1 MKDPHVLV
9 GFETADDAGVYRLT
23 SDLAIVQ
30 TVDVFPPV
38 LDDPYWYGA
47 VVCANSLSDVYAMGA
62 TPITILNIL
71 AFSDKTLP
79 PEMAAEILRGG
90 SDKALEAG
98 VPIVGGHSLRDV
110 EPKYGMCVTG
120 VVHPDRVVTNAGARP
135 GDLLVLTKPLGSG
148 IITTAAKFDQT
159 DDGAVQLVTRVMA
172 ALNKTASEVMVRVG
186 VNAATDI
193 TGFGLMGH
201 LLEMLKASG
210 VSATVHWR
218 KVPMLEQAVHLAE
231 KGVAP
236 GGTFSNQGN
245 VLPYTDWGDTPM
257 HVNIVL
263 CDAQTSGGLLM
274 AVPRERAETLLDEL
288 KRAGVADACII
299 GEVEEGPAGAM
310 RVVA

>member
-1 MKDPHVLV
+1 MLV
-9 GFETADDAGVYRLT
+9 GFDTADDAGVYRLT
-23 SDLAIVQ
+23 PDLAIVQ

-71 AFSDKTLP
+71 AFSDKTVP
-79 PEMAAEILRGG
+79 PEAAAEILRGG
-90 SDKALEAG
+90 SDKAQEAG

-120 VVHPDRVVTNAGARP
+120 VVHPDKVVTNAGARP

-159 DDGAVQLVTRVMA
+159 DAETVDAVTRVMA
-172 ALNKTASEVMVRVG
+172 ALNKTAAEVMVRIG

-201 LLEMLKASG
+201 LLEMLKASQAA
-210 VSATVHWR
+210 ATVHWR
-218 KVPMLEQAVHLAE
+218 KVPMLEAALDLAAR
-231 KGVAP
+231 GIAP

-245 VLPYTDWGDTPM
+245 VLPHTDWGSTPM
-257 HVNIVL
+257 HVNVVL

-274 AVPRERAETLLDEL
+274 AVPPGKADALIEEL
-288 KRAGVADACII
+288 KRAGVADASII
-299 GEVEEGPAGAM
+299 GQVEDGPAGAM
-310 RVVA
+310 RVVE

>member
-1 MKDPHVLV
+1 MLV
-9 GFETADDAGVYRLT
+9 GFDTADDAGVYRLT
-23 SDLAIVQ
+23 PDLAIVQ

-71 AFSDKTLP
+71 AFSDKTVP
-79 PEMAAEILRGG
+79 PEVAAEILRGG
-90 SDKALEAG
+90 SDKAQEAG

-120 VVHPDRVVTNAGARP
+120 VVHPDKIVTNAGARP

-159 DDGAVQLVTRVMA
+159 DAETVDAVTRIMA
-172 ALNKTASEVMVRVG
+172 TLNKAASEVMVRIG

-201 LLEMLKASG
+201 LLEMLKASKTAA
-210 VSATVHWR
+210 VVHWR
-218 KVPMLEQAVHLAE
+218 KVPMLEAALDLANR
-231 KGVAP
+231 GIAP

-245 VLPYTDWGDTPM
+245 VLPHTDWGDTPM
-257 HVNIVL
+257 HVNVVL

-274 AVPRERAETLLDEL
+274 AVPCEKAEVLVEEL
-288 KRAGVADACII
+288 KRAGVDDACII
-299 GEVEEGPAGAM
+299 GQVEDGPAGAM
-310 RVVA
+310 RVVE